1 MWTQKMFQDLDENF
15 VSFICEKKKKKLILL
30 NRKFVVSFLEITQYR
45 NSWECILNMRSML
58 LWCCF
63 FFFSNWKYQ
72 FFIIII
78 NNASNCNNII
88 KLKNFTNLSLIH
100 ISCSAFIT
108 VVWVKLLYK
117 PEWLMEIDFIYSQ
130 HVKSIC
136 LSFLL
141 RILSH
146 FSA

>member
-1 MWTQKMFQDLDENF
+1 MWTQKVFQDHDENF
-15 VSFICEKKKKKLILL
+15 VSFICGKKLILL

-45 NSWECILNMRSML
+45 NSWECVLNMRSML
-58 LWCCF
+58 LCF

-78 NNASNCNNII
+78 NNASNRNNII
-88 KLKNFTNLSLIH
+88 KLKIFTNLSLIH

-108 VVWVKLLYK
+108 VLWVKLLYK
-117 PEWLMEIDFIYSQ
+117 PDWLMEIDFIYSQ